1 MALED
6 YVVRWNASASR
17 CNFGL
22 QLRLL
27 IRILPF
33 VSDGPLSRY
42 LALALP
48 LPLRLAG
55 EGPAH
60 LVPNFQDVHPLSAVT
75 IVGLARLSANVCR
88 RISSF
93 FVLGSVP
100 LGGPIGHTLVHWRK
114 VD

>member
-6 YVVRWNASASR
+6 YVVPWNANASR
-17 CNFGL
+17 CNFAL

-33 VSDGPLSRY
+33 VSDGSLSRY

-60 LVPNFQDVHPLSAVT
+60 LVPNFKDVHPLSAVT

-93 FVLGSVP
+93 FVFGA
-100 LGGPIGHTLVHWRK
+100 GTIGRSNT
-114 VD
+114 